1 MLMNPVTATI
11 LEILKYILPALIV
24 LLTSYLV
31 VAKFLIS
38 DTKRK
43 QIALLRETQDV
54 SHRLRLQAYER
65 LTLFVERIHP
75 RNLPGRTYV
84 PGMSAAEFAA
94 AMSLTIQTEW
104 EHNLSQQIYVS
115 RQVWETVRGVKEQE
129 LNMIHQ
135 LSGTL
140 KPEATA
146 ADLNRRMVDAVLG
159 ESGELPTEIAL
170 QIIHDEARKVLSLG
184 AVG

>member
-1 MLMNPVTATI
+1 MNPVIATL
-11 LEILKYILPALIV
+11 LEILKYTLPAIVV

-31 VAKFLIS
+31 VNKFLIS
-38 DTKRK
+38 DTQRK

-65 LTLFVERIHP
+65 LTLYLERIHP
-75 RNLPGRTYV
+75 RNLTARTYAT
-84 PGMSAAEFAA
+84 GMNAAEFAA
-94 AMSLTIQTEW
+94 AMNLTIQTEW
-104 EHNLSQQIYVS
+104 EHNISQQIYVS

-129 LNMIHQ
+129 LNMINQ
-135 LSGTL
+135 LAGTL

-146 ADLNRRMVDAVLG
+146 ADLNRRLVEAVLS
-159 ESGELPTEIAL
+159 EPGELPTEVAL
-170 QIIHDEARKVLSLG
+170 QIVHEEARKVLSLG

>member
-1 MLMNPVTATI
+1 MNPVTATV
-11 LEILKYILPALIV
+11 LEILKYTLPAVVV

-31 VAKFLIS
+31 VAKFLVS
-38 DTKRK
+38 DTQRK

-65 LTLFVERIHP
+65 LTLFLERIHP
-75 RNLPGRTYV
+75 RNLPGRVYAT
-84 PGMSAAEFAA
+84 GMTASEFSAA
-94 AMSLTIQTEW
+94 MVLTIQTEW

-129 LNMIHQ
+129 LNMINQ
-135 LSGTL
+135 LTAQL

-146 ADLNRRMVDAVLG
+146 ADLHRRMVDAVLS
-159 ESGELPTEIAL
+159 ESGELPTEVAL
-170 QIIHDEARKVLSLG
+170 QIVHDEARKVLSLG